1 MDGTEQK
8 RTDELFACCMWTDD
22 IAHLDSGMHR
32 SATAC
37 GRSDDAMYIFPVCRF
52 RCLSLY
58 FLDVYHYTFFHC
70 SDIVVNCARY
80 NEGCSGI
87 WVIISMRHWNGMAVV
102 AFVTQKG
109 GCGKTTLA
117 LCLAVA
123 AQQAGKQV
131 VILDTDPQGSAAQW
145 WEGRQEQAPELF
157 AVKGEDIGRA
167 VTNAQAKHFD
177 LILIDTPARAEP
189 VNAAAAHAADFC
201 VIPCQPT
208 LIDMRAQDPTV
219 QTVKRLERRAAFVLT
234 RCPPRGS
241 RTTEAARGLQI
252 FGLPVA
258 PVLIGN
264 RTAYPDATGSSL
276 GVTEYEPE
284 GKAADEIRA
293 FWQWLLRQM
302 EKRS

>member
-1 MDGTEQK
+1 MGLPLA
-8 RTDELFACCMWTDD
+8 LF
-22 IAHLDSGMHR
+22 
-32 SATAC
+32 
-37 GRSDDAMYIFPVCRF
+37 VV
-52 RCLSLY
+52 LSI
-58 FLDVYHYTFFHC
+58 YHYTFFHD
-70 SDIVVNCARY
+70 SVIVINSVSENQEY
-80 NEGCSGI
+80 PGEYTL
-87 WVIISMRHWNGMAVV
+87 ISTRHWKNMPVV
-102 AFVTQKG
+102 SFVTQKG

-145 WEGRQEQAPELF
+145 WEGRQEGGPELF
-157 AVKGEDIGRA
+157 AVKGEDIARA
-167 VTNAQAKHFD
+167 VTTAQKSRFD

-189 VNAAAAHAADFC
+189 VNAAAAHEADFC
-201 VIPCQPT
+201 LIPCQPT
-208 LIDMRAQDPTV
+208 LINMRAQDPTV
-219 QTVKRLERRAAFVLT
+219 QMVKRLERRAAFVLT

-241 RTTEAARGLQI
+241 RTKEAEHGLQI

-276 GVTEYEPE
+276 GVTEYEPQ
-284 GKAADEIRA
+284 GKAAEEVRGLL
-293 FWQWLLRQM
+293 QWLLRQM